1 MSIRLYVFALITVL
15 LLAPSAQAH
24 NGRIAL
30 AAPVDNIVIDGH
42 FDDWPED
49 LIRHSISQA

>member
-30 AAPVDNIVIDGH
+30 AVPVDNIVIDGH